1 MIRKTLIA
9 AAALAALA
17 LPASGEGVSNFDIRG
32 VRIGDSIEA
41 IKSRFPEME
50 FRQSRYLHPV
60 YRDTYQEFTRT
71 LIDRIGGRLTS
82 GFDEFSVFFT
92 GDGKVFQVSLTQDLG
107 AAGCDEVFEKVVSK
121 YGEPTQVEAQPSAVA
136 GRWYD
141 SVETYLDKALAS
153 RLFCYEGRNASLS
166 LELVDRDLYS
176 DYILGLESEVAKAM
190 EARPAK
196 KKRDASF

>member
-9 AAALAALA
+9 AAALAAVA
-17 LPASGEGVSNFDIRG
+17 LPASGEGVSEFDIRG
-32 VRIGDSIEA
+32 VQIGDSIEA
-41 IKSRFPEME
+41 VKSRFPEME
-50 FRQSRYLHPV
+50 FRQSNYLHPR
-60 YRDTYQEFTRT
+60 YRDSYQEFTGAR
-71 LIDRIGGRLTS
+71 IDRIGGRLTS
-82 GFDEFSVFFT
+82 GYDEFAVFFT

-176 DYILGLESEVAKAM
+176 DYILGLESEVTKVM
-190 EARPAK
+190 EARPAR